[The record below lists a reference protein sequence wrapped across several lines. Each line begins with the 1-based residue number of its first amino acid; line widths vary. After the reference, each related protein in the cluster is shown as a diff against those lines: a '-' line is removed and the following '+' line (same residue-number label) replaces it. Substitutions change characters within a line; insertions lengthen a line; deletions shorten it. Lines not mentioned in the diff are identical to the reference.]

1 MTWTDEDT
9 WYDRIDT
16 AGAVYGSLLA
26 ASVVVG
32 QSPLQESVRP
42 RDLALVLLT
51 TGAVF
56 WITHVYARSLAH
68 AVDGRIDRTSLLHSA
83 RQESP
88 ILLAA
93 VPPAAAAL
101 VASAFGLSHSAA
113 AWWAFVTALV
123 GQVGWAVAATRQA
136 GASLRVT
143 VIWVAVNL
151 VLGVA
156 LIVLKVAVSH

>member
-1 MTWTDEDT
+1 MTEIDT

-32 QSPLQESVRP
+32 QAPLQELIKPV
-42 RDLALVLLT
+42 DLALVLLA

-56 WITHVYARSLAH
+56 WIMHVYARSIAH
-68 AVDGRIDRTSLLHSA
+68 AVDGRIGRASLLHSA

-93 VPPAAAAL
+93 APPAAAAL
-101 VASAFGLSHSAA
+101 TASAFGLSHTAA

-123 GQVGWAVAATRQA
+123 GQVGWTVAATRQA
-136 GASLRVT
+136 GATFRVT
-143 VIWVAVNL
+143 LIWVAVNFGLGL
-151 VLGVA
+151 VLVA
-156 LIVLKVAVSH
+156 LKVAVSH

>member
-1 MTWTDEDT
+1 MTWTDADA

-42 RDLALVLLT
+42 RDLALVLLA

-56 WITHVYARSLAH
+56 WIMHVYARSLAH
-68 AVDGRIDRTSLLHSA
+68 AVDGLIGRASLLHSA

-101 VASAFGLSHSAA
+101 VAAAFGLSDTSA

-136 GASLRVT
+136 GASLRIT
-143 VIWVAVNL
+143 LIWVAVNL

-156 LIVLKVAVSH
+156 LVVLKVAVSH

>member
-1 MTWTDEDT
+1 MTWTDADT

-42 RDLALVLLT
+42 RDLALVLLA

-56 WITHVYARSLAH
+56 WIMHVYARSLAH
-68 AVDGRIDRTSLLHSA
+68 AVDGRIGRTSLLHSA

-101 VASAFGLSHSAA
+101 VVAAFGLSHTSA

-136 GASLRVT
+136 GASLRIT
-143 VIWVAVNL
+143 LIWVAVNL

-156 LIVLKVAVSH
+156 LVVLKVAVSH

>member
-1 MTWTDEDT
+1 MTWTDADT

-42 RDLALVLLT
+42 RDLALVLLA

-56 WITHVYARSLAH
+56 WIMHVYARSLAH
-68 AVDGRIDRTSLLHSA
+68 AVDGRIGRTSLLHSA

-101 VASAFGLSHSAA
+101 VVAAFGQSHTSA

-143 VIWVAVNL
+143 LIWVAVNL

-156 LIVLKVAVSH
+156 LVVLKVAVSH